1 MNDTAFNKLRQ
12 KMKKGRS
19 LLYINSDYR
28 NCDFIFSGINFN
40 EFLRFTDK
48 KIDNLILLH
57 NGLSPETE
65 GNNFERCF
73 ELYEGQEHISELAK
87 NDIYDLGDF
96 CFIDYESIGYP
107 KKLSEEQIAE
117 LLYLGHRFMPL
128 KSPFFRELNNKFAYL
143 SHDDGFFCRLF
154 CRERDEF
161 TRIAVKKI
169 IDTVKERLN
178 TVIAFQDHGLI
189 ADFSENGLLIDFD
202 ELYANGKNTI
212 LNLYSIGKYTDMND
226 VINNKD
232 KLKLNAK
239 AVKQIII

>member
-1 MNDTAFNKLRQ
+1 MLICHMTTA
-12 KMKKGRS
+12 
-19 LLYINSDYR
+19 
-28 NCDFIFSGINFN
+28 
-40 EFLRFTDK
+40 
-48 KIDNLILLH
+48 
-57 NGLSPETE
+57 
-65 GNNFERCF
+65 
-73 ELYEGQEHISELAK
+73 
-87 NDIYDLGDF
+87 
-96 CFIDYESIGYP
+96 
-107 KKLSEEQIAE
+107 
-117 LLYLGHRFMPL
+117 
-128 KSPFFRELNNKFAYL
+128 
-143 SHDDGFFCRLF
+143 FFCRLF